1 MWRGGGRVS
10 QSGSR
15 AAAAPGRC
23 PTQIICI
30 CILTMVLTSLPL
42 KPCNRP
48 KYCRVSKMVNSLQ
61 IRNCQK
67 VVVLSASPV
76 ECNLLWHITQVMT
89 RSRILAQHLKKLNN
103 TLKAHTDLFHLHKTA
118 VELPS
123 PNNNR
128 EQAGLAAATCSK
140 KPVDLTSLS
149 LKNILKK
156 KQGCDFFCSL

>member
-1 MWRGGGRVS
+1 MWRGGGRAS
-10 QSGSR
+10 PSGSR

-61 IRNCQK
+61 IRNSQK
-67 VVVLSASPV
+67 VVFLSASPV

-89 RSRILAQHLKKLNN
+89 RPRILAQHLKKLNN
-103 TLKAHTDLFHLHKTA
+103 TFKAHTDFFTCTRPLLSCL
-118 VELPS
+118 LPTTTESRLVLPQPLDPRS
-123 PNNNR
+123 P
-128 EQAGLAAATCSK
+128 
-140 KPVDLTSLS
+140 
-149 LKNILKK
+149 
-156 KQGCDFFCSL
+156 